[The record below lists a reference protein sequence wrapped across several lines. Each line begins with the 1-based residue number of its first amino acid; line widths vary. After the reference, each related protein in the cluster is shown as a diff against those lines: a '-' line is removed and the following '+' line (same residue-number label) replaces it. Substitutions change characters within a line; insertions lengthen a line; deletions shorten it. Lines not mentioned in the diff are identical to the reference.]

1 MRRSVEIKLTEAD
14 RSELERL
21 ARGRKVWRA
30 LSDRAHIVLLAAEG
44 LTNVQIANALGINSH
59 TARKWR
65 NRFAE
70 QRMDGLEDETR
81 SGRPRCIDDDAVAEV
96 IRKTLEE
103 TPRDATHWSTRSMAR
118 ATGYAPSTIHR
129 MWQAFSLQPH
139 RSETFKLSADP
150 YFVDKVRDIVGLYM
164 DPPQHALV
172 LCVDEKSQVQ
182 ALDRTQP
189 LLPLR
194 PGQIERRTHDYKR
207 NGTTSLFAALDIAT
221 GTVIGQCHRR
231 HRSAEFRKF
240 LDHVE
245 ANVPPDLE
253 IHIVMDNYS
262 THKTKTIRDWFARRP
277 ALACP
282 FHADL
287 GLMAQPGRALLRRS
301 DGKADPARR
310 SPIDR
315 RTGAGNHRLHRD
327 RQRGPQAVPMAQVG
341 RRHPGIHQALLPQDP
356 RNRSGRRIIRVR
368 TKESGH

>member
-21 ARGRKVWRA
+21 ARGRRVWRS

-44 LTNVQIANALGINSH
+44 LTNVQIANTLGINSH

-150 YFVDKVRDIVGLYM
+150 YFVDIDRCKPSTQKAVRWVLNAQLLPTFGSLPLDRITRAGVIRWFDEYSRTAPGGAN
-164 DPPQHALV
+164 HALNL
-172 LCVDEKSQVQ
+172 LCRILNHAVECGHLQTNPARSV
-182 ALDRTQP
+182 
-189 LLPLR
+189 
-194 PGQIERRTHDYKR
+194 KR
-207 NGTTSLFAALDIAT
+207 NPRPKLT
-221 GTVIGQCHRR
+221 R
-231 HRSAEFRKF
+231 F
-240 LDHVE
+240 LSRE
-245 ANVPPDLE
+245 E
-253 IHIVMDNYS
+253 IS
-262 THKTKTIRDWFARRP
+262 
-277 ALACP
+277 
-282 FHADL
+282 
-287 GLMAQPGRALLRRS
+287 
-301 DGKADPARR
+301 
-310 SPIDR
+310 
-315 RTGAGNHRLHRD
+315 RLHRVLD
-327 RQRGPQAVPMAQVG
+327 RYGRARPSRAQQADVIRLLLLTGCRRSEILTLRWQNVDGDTLKLADAKTGPRRVFLNAPARGILQRQP
-341 RRHPGIHQALLPQDP
+341 
-356 RNRSGRRIIRVR
+356 RSGSAYVFP
-368 TKESGH
+368 SLLFGVVV

>member
-21 ARGRKVWRA
+21 AQGRRVWRS

-44 LTNVQIANALGINSH
+44 LTNVQIANTLGINSH

-189 LLPLR
+189 CCRCGPARSSDALM
-194 PGQIERRTHDYKR
+194 
-207 NGTTSLFAALDIAT
+207 TTSLAMARLRCSPPSTSPPGRSSDSAT
-221 GTVIGQCHRR
+221 GATAARSSGSSWITSRPTFRPTSRSTSSWTTTRPTRR
-231 HRSAEFRKF
+231 RRSATGSPGVRAGMSISRRPLPSWLNQVERFFADLTEKQIRRGVHRSTAELERAITDYIETVNEAPKPFRWHKSADDILASIKRF
-240 LDHVE
+240 CLRT
-245 ANVPPDLE
+245 LE
-253 IHIVMDNYS
+253 
-262 THKTKTIRDWFARRP
+262 TA
-277 ALACP
+277 
-282 FHADL
+282 
-287 GLMAQPGRALLRRS
+287 
-301 DGKADPARR
+301 
-310 SPIDR
+310 
-315 RTGAGNHRLHRD
+315 
-327 RQRGPQAVPMAQVG
+327 AVAV
-341 RRHPGIHQALLPQDP
+341 
-356 RNRSGRRIIRVR
+356 S
-368 TKESGH
+368 

>member
-21 ARGRKVWRA
+21 ARGRRVWRS

-44 LTNVQIANALGINSH
+44 LTNVQIANTLGINSH

-70 QRMDGLEDETR
+70 QRMDGLEEETR

-103 TPRDATHWSTRSMAR
+103 TPRDATCPRPTGARARWRGRRATRRRRSTGCGRPFPCSPTAARPSSSRRTRTSWTRCATSSGCTWTRNAAACPGSLCGREVAGSGTRS
-118 ATGYAPSTIHR
+118 
-129 MWQAFSLQPH
+129 
-139 RSETFKLSADP
+139 
-150 YFVDKVRDIVGLYM
+150 
-164 DPPQHALV
+164 HAW
-172 LCVDEKSQVQ
+172 
-182 ALDRTQP
+182 RGGQP

-277 ALACP
+277 RWHVHFTPTSASWLNQVER
-282 FHADL
+282 FFADL
-287 GLMAQPGRALLRRS
+287 TEKQIRRGVHRSTGELEQAIAEYIETVNDDPKPFRWHKTADDILASIKRFCLRTLET
-301 DGKADPARR
+301 A
-310 SPIDR
+310 
-315 RTGAGNHRLHRD
+315 
-327 RQRGPQAVPMAQVG
+327 AVA
-341 RRHPGIHQALLPQDP
+341 A
-356 RNRSGRRIIRVR
+356 S
-368 TKESGH
+368 